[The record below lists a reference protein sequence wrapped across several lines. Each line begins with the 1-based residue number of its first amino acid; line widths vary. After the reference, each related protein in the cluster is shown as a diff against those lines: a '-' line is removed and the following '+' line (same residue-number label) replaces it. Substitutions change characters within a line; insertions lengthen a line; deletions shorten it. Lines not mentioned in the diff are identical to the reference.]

1 MLDTLKNLGIF
12 FTYSPKRSERLE
24 KAVEEYN
31 SGKSKSNEI
40 KKKQSSK
47 FSVKLRGTL
56 ENFMDMYEPLI
67 MSRSNCKIRK
77 GVG

>member
-47 FSVKLRGTL
+47 LSVKLRGTL

>member
-40 KKKQSSK
+40 KKKNKVQ
-47 FSVKLRGTL
+47 
-56 ENFMDMYEPLI
+56 NFL
-67 MSRSNCKIRK
+67 
-77 GVG
+77 